1 MQYFTL
7 ELHKHAR
14 FPRGAV
20 RGPERNALE
29 REDPHVEALPAG
41 QRWDTDTWQKNVSV
55 RWDTALSCL
64 YIVLIGTVYRRNMYY
79 IHVHKMWQCE
89 KLNVFCINYL
99 KCKW

>member
-1 MQYFTL
+1 MQHFTL

-41 QRWDTDTWQKNVSV
+41 QR
-55 RWDTALSCL
+55 
-64 YIVLIGTVYRRNMYY
+64 
-79 IHVHKMWQCE
+79 
-89 KLNVFCINYL
+89 
-99 KCKW
+99 